1 MAENDDAPQPSRA
14 DAVRGAAVQAFQAT
28 AGQAGVTRERAQELA
43 DELAS
48 AAGKLIGAFDEL
60 RPATADEVRAL
71 RTEVR
76 DLGARVAALE
86 SALKGPSAPAPA
98 RTTAKSAAAKRPAAA
113 KKPAPS
119 KPATAHKSGATTAAR
134 KPAAPKRPPASS

>member
-1 MAENDDAPQPSRA
+1 MADKEDPRQSSRT

-76 DLGARVAALE
+76 ELKERVDALE
-86 SALKGPSAPAPA
+86 TRMKGSSAVRKPAATKKPAASKPKTSAT
-98 RTTAKSAAAKRPAAA
+98 RSAAA
-113 KKPAPS
+113 KKPAP
-119 KPATAHKSGATTAAR
+119 G
-134 KPAAPKRPPASS
+134 SSS

>member
-1 MAENDDAPQPSRA
+1 MADKDDPRQPSRA

-71 RTEVR
+71 RTAVL
-76 DLGARVAALE
+76 DLKARVEALE
-86 SALKGPSAPAPA
+86 SALKGPSASAPSRSA
-98 RTTAKSAAAKRPAAA
+98 RAKAPAAKRSAAA
-113 KKPAPS
+113 KKPAAAKPGTRQSAATRSAAAKKPPS
-119 KPATAHKSGATTAAR
+119 
-134 KPAAPKRPPASS
+134 SS